1 MIFLFFWISQ
11 RQENMIF
18 SFRSSSIRPQEIS
31 KAANEIDH
39 DRLIDVSLMK
49 LSNLQCM
56 GRNRTEKQILFV
68 LEVLQCALFTKSIK
82 KNGQSKDF

>member
-1 MIFLFFWISQ
+1 
-11 RQENMIF
+11 MIF

-31 KAANEIDH
+31 KTPNEIDH

-56 GRNRTEKQILFV
+56 GRNRAEKQILFV
-68 LEVLQCALFTKSIK
+68 LEVLQRALLTKSLK
-82 KNGQSKDF
+82 KNGQSNNDCEYNDSNIVFLL